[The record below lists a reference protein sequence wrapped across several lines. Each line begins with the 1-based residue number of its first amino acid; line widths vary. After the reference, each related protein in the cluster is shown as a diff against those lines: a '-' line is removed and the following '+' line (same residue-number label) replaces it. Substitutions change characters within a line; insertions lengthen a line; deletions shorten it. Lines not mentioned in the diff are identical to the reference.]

1 MLFMQTQPDFIVK
14 LVLDAWLGQIAR
26 VDKLLSELNDEQLE
40 REIAPGRN
48 SGVYLIGH
56 LAAIHDAMLPL
67 LELGPELHPE
77 LEDVFI
83 KNPDKSALQKPSI
96 KLIRE
101 YWKEINTALDSHF
114 QKMNTADWLKKH
126 AIVSDEDFA
135 KQPHRNKLNV
145 LLSRTNHVANH
156 LGQLLLLK
164 GSVD

>member
-67 LELGPELHPE
+67 LELGPELHP
-77 LEDVFI
+77 
-83 KNPDKSALQKPSI
+83 DKSALQKPPL